1 MNKITFASALLTGF
15 LGGFIMQCNQ
25 VNNDIFRKFEAKIKT
40 IENPLERQIAANEL
54 VQKVR
59 KDNYPIF
66 ENDSTVV
73 LLYQG
78 NDSNIVINGDMT
90 LWTDFWDLET
100 IPGTDL
106 KYKRMVF
113 EPDARLE
120 YGFAVTKSGFPFP
133 DPLNPYKVLNGFGPF
148 SELAMPKYER
158 HPIFEPFQ
166 YGKKSDLTRVTKIV
180 HESQILSYSHNVFV
194 YLPPNYT
201 ESQKYPVLY
210 LQDGQDYIEFGHV
223 PVVLDNLIQNGK
235 IRPIIAVFIQPPN
248 RFKGEVPNR
257 MTEYGLNEKYV
268 DFLCDELVPFIDK
281 TYSTL
286 TEPSARLVCGDS
298 FGGLASVFIGF
309 RRPEVFG
316 LAYGQS
322 GYYSFQKD
330 SLIHMIANSAKRDVR
345 FRIDAGNYE
354 RRVGAIFLPLDE
366 GDFFE
371 AARRLKAVLD
381 VKGYDIVHREYHEG
395 HTWGNWRRHLI
406 DALEDYFGK
415 WSLDD
420 ANRD

>member
-1 MNKITFASALLTGF
+1 MSKYFSISTLLICI
-15 LGGFIMQCNQ
+15 LGGFVMQCNQ
-25 VNNDIFRKFEAKIKT
+25 AHNFIFQKFEAKIKT

-54 VQKVR
+54 VQAVR
-59 KDNYPIF
+59 KGKYPIF

-78 NDSNIVINGDMT
+78 NDSNIVIDGDMT
-90 LWTDFWDLET
+90 LWTDFWEMET
-100 IPGTDL
+100 IPGIDL
-106 KYKRMVF
+106 KFKRMVL

-120 YGFAVTKSGFPFP
+120 YGLAVTKTGFPFP

-158 HPIFEPFQ
+158 HPIFEPFK
-166 YGKKSDLTRVTKIV
+166 YGKKSDLSQVTKIV
-180 HESQILSYSHNVFV
+180 HESQILGYSHDIFV
-194 YLPPNYT
+194 YLPPNYN

-210 LQDGQDYIEFGHV
+210 LQDGQDYIEFCHI
-223 PVVLDNLIQNGK
+223 PVMLDNLIQNGQ
-235 IRPIIAVFIQPPN
+235 IRPLMAVFIQPPN
-248 RFKGEVPNR
+248 RFKGEIPNR

-268 DFLCDELVPFIDK
+268 DFLCGELVPFIDK
-281 TYSTL
+281 TYSTIKK
-286 TEPSARLVCGDS
+286 PSARLVCGDS
-298 FGGLASVFIGF
+298 FGGLVSVFIGF
-309 RRPEVFG
+309 RRPDIFG

-330 SLIHMIANSAKRDVR
+330 SLIHMIADAEKKNVC

-354 RRVGAIFLPLDE
+354 RRVGASFLPQDE
-366 GDFFE
+366 GDFCE

-381 VKGYDIVHREYHEG
+381 EKGYEVIHREYHEG

-415 WSLDD
+415 
-420 ANRD
+420 